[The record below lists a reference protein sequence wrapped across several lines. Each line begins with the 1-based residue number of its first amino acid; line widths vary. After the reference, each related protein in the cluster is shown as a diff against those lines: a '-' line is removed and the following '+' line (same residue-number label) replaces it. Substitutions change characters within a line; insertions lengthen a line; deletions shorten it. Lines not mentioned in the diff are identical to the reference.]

1 MYNIQISLRQIHH
14 TYKSTSSSSSSS
26 SKFEADIPNNNQ
38 ASKQIYIP
46 IALATATLA
55 ALVPRSAVPSRTI
68 PGCWICGW
76 EPDGHG
82 GGAICGAPTTGPRRR
97 RRRLQLRDSARQR
110 WRRRGVRDR
119 GRDEVG
125 DPICGRSKSPPPN
138 PSSCSSSSSSSR
150 LVCDF
155 KFQSVGEMKRM
166 GYLTTLFFLLF
177 FKFWVLGS
185 GWFLQNG
192 REGGAERDSGTKW
205 TVGRW
210 LRVRSGGSGPS
221 LHSQSSWSRWH
232 SNIAVPG
239 VSKARDAWLC
249 SLREGN
255 KYPMHGKQ
263 SDLLLRD

>member
-1 MYNIQISLRQIHH
+1 MRQTHH
-14 TYKSTSSSSSSS
+14 AYKNTSSPSSSSSV
-26 SKFEADIPNNNQ
+26 SKFKADIPNNNQ
-38 ASKQIYIP
+38 ASKQTYIHTNRP
-46 IALATATLA
+46 GDGDPGRPGPAE
-55 ALVPRSAVPSRTI
+55 PRPQPHDSWMLDLRV
-68 PGCWICGW
+68 
-76 EPDGHG
+76 
-82 GGAICGAPTTGPRRR
+82 GAPRPRRR
-97 RRRLQLRDSARQR
+97 RDLRRTDH
-110 WRRRGVRDR
+110 RRRGGGGGGSNWEIR
-119 GRDEVG
+119 GGRGGGGGGCEIGGETTVG

-150 LVCDF
+150 LVSDF

-221 LHSQSSWSRWH
+221 LHSHSSWSRWH
-232 SNIAVPG
+232 SNIAVAG

-255 KYPMHGKQ
+255 KYPVHGKQ
-263 SDLLLRD
+263 SGLLLRD